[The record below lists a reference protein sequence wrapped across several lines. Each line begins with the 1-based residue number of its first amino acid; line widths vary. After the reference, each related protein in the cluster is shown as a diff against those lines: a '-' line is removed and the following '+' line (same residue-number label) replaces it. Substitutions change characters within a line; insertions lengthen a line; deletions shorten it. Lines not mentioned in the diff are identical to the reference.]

1 MNRMSARLNILEQ
14 HISQMNEK
22 INRMNNLE
30 ALIDQKNSELET
42 KIMGDKS
49 AWLKMIL
56 HF

>member
-1 MNRMSARLNILEQ
+1 MSARLNILEQ
-14 HISQMNEK
+14 HISHMNEK

-49 AWLKMIL
+49 A
-56 HF
+56 